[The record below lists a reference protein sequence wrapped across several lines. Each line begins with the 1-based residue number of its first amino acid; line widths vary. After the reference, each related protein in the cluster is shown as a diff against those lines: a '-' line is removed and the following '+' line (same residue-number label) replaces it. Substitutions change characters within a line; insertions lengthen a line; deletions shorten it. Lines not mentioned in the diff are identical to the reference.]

1 MRRLRVLM
9 SREEIVEER
18 LPNSA
23 VVVIDVFMAT
33 TTLLTILENG
43 ASGVFPVASLE
54 EGEAVSRR
62 LDASRLLKG
71 GEQDA
76 LMIEGYDCGPFPE
89 EYPPEVVS
97 GKEVVFLTTN
107 GTRAIGKAASA
118 KGLLIGSLRNAPA
131 VARHLQET
139 DPGSIYIICAGSGG
153 RFTLE
158 DFLGAVTILSYM
170 DTSGWRKND
179 GAWLALDFADRYREK
194 TMEVLKQSRAG
205 RWFFKHDR
213 IDTFEFVGDVG
224 ASELLAEVKEGRMWR
239 MESKDHP
246 PYGALGAR

>member
-18 LPNSA
+18 LPNST

-43 ASGVFPVASLE
+43 ARVVFPVASLE
-54 EGEAVSRR
+54 EGEAMSRR

-89 EYPPEVVS
+89 EYPPEMVS
-97 GKEVVFLTTN
+97 GKDVVYLTTN
-107 GTRAIGKAASA
+107 GTRAIGKAAPA

-139 DPGSIYIICAGSGG
+139 GPDSIYIICAGSGG
-153 RFTLE
+153 PSPWR
-158 DFLGAVTILSYM
+158 
-170 DTSGWRKND
+170 TSWASPPSSRTWTRAAGVKMTAPGWRWTLLI
-179 GAWLALDFADRYREK
+179 A
-194 TMEVLKQSRAG
+194 AG
-205 RWFFKHDR
+205 KRRWRF
-213 IDTFEFVGDVG
+213 
-224 ASELLAEVKEGRMWR
+224 
-239 MESKDHP
+239 
-246 PYGALGAR
+246 